1 MQKKI
6 IAAAIIGM
14 VSVGASAAT
23 VYDKDGLKVSLGG
36 KFDFAVTY
44 KDTEGKQT
52 TTLQDGAY
60 STSRMTLGAEQAINS
75 DLSAYLGY
83 DMRFSDVYTGKN
95 SDCSGVVDSKDAT
108 KVNVTCGGG
117 GVTSNDAMKGGL
129 LSKKFGRIE
138 AGTINTANQ
147 QFSLAKKPYV
157 NAQESE
163 LVKYGVS
170 QNNTALSNRTVYMH
184 TTTQL
189 PVILK
194 GSYSFSNNQIT
205 DKNYKTDATGKEIP
219 GTNKKA
225 TALAAG
231 FEFSVMNKMVEGGFT
246 QLVKKSDSY
255 IVNNRVDHNEG
266 FIAVAKD
273 GKKLSFHLAN
283 DKDHLAGTKGRGF
296 TVNAYYLIGSK
307 WDLGASYSKYKDR
320 SEGAGVGKSDSGNG
334 YMLGLHYYAAKGVA
348 FFVGSQFQNWDRQ
361 DNKGKIAIVD
371 GTKDNFLGS
380 KSFKDTR
387 SYTTGFNFAF

>member
-1 MQKKI
+1 
-6 IAAAIIGM
+6 

-36 KFDFAVTY
+36 KFDFAVRYEDNGKTQKFSL
-44 KDTEGKQT
+44 KDGQ
-52 TTLQDGAY
+52 Y

-95 SDCSGVVDSKDAT
+95 SDCSGVVDSKDTT

-147 QFSLAKKPYV
+147 QFSKAKKPYV
-157 NAQESE
+157 NGQESE

-170 QNNTALSNRTVYMH
+170 QNITALSNRTVYMH

-194 GSYSFSNNQIT
+194 GSYSFSDNQAA
-205 DKNYKTDATGKEIP
+205 DAG
-219 GTNKKA
+219 KKA
-225 TALAAG
+225 TMLAAG
-231 FEFSVMNKMVEGGFT
+231 TEFSVMNRMLEGGFS
-246 QLVKKSDSY
+246 QVVKKSDSY
-255 IVNNRVDHNEG
+255 TKNNRVDHNEG

-283 DKDHLAGTKGRGF
+283 DKDHLTGKKGRGM
-296 TVNAYYLIGSK
+296 TLNAYYLIANK
-307 WDLGASYSKYKDR
+307 WDLGASYSRYDDR
-320 SEGAGVGKSDSGNG
+320 TESAANATSDGHG
-334 YMLGLHYYAAKGVA
+334 YMLGLHYYAAKGVT
-348 FFVGSQFQNWDRQ
+348 FFVGHQFQNWDN
-361 DNKGKIAIVD
+361 DSGKKIAIID
-371 GTKDNFLGS
+371 GTKKNFLGS
-380 KSFKDTR
+380 KTFADTR
-387 SYTTGFNFAF
+387 VYNAGFNFAF

>member
-95 SDCSGVVDSKDAT
+95 SDCSGVVDPKDAT

-147 QFSLAKKPYV
+147 QFSLDRK
-157 NAQESE
+157 
-163 LVKYGVS
+163 
-170 QNNTALSNRTVYMH
+170 
-184 TTTQL
+184 
-189 PVILK
+189 
-194 GSYSFSNNQIT
+194 
-205 DKNYKTDATGKEIP
+205 
-219 GTNKKA
+219 
-225 TALAAG
+225 
-231 FEFSVMNKMVEGGFT
+231 SVV
-246 QLVKKSDSY
+246 
-255 IVNNRVDHNEG
+255 
-266 FIAVAKD
+266 
-273 GKKLSFHLAN
+273 
-283 DKDHLAGTKGRGF
+283 
-296 TVNAYYLIGSK
+296 
-307 WDLGASYSKYKDR
+307 
-320 SEGAGVGKSDSGNG
+320 
-334 YMLGLHYYAAKGVA
+334 
-348 FFVGSQFQNWDRQ
+348 
-361 DNKGKIAIVD
+361 
-371 GTKDNFLGS
+371 
-380 KSFKDTR
+380 
-387 SYTTGFNFAF
+387 

>member
-95 SDCSGVVDSKDAT
+95 SDCSVTDSAKGT
-108 KVNVTCGGG
+108 VTCGGG

-194 GSYSFSNNQIT
+194 GSYSFSNNQIA
-205 DKNYKTDATGKEIP
+205 DAG
-219 GTNKKA
+219 KKA

-231 FEFSVMNKMVEGGFT
+231 TEFSVMNKMVEGGFT
-246 QLVKKSDSY
+246 QLVKKSSSY
-255 IVNNRVDHNEG
+255 TVNNRVDHNEA

-283 DKDHLAGTKGRGF
+283 DKDYLAGTKGRGF

>member
-1 MQKKI
+1 
-6 IAAAIIGM
+6 
-14 VSVGASAAT
+14 
-23 VYDKDGLKVSLGG
+23 
-36 KFDFAVTY
+36 
-44 KDTEGKQT
+44 
-52 TTLQDGAY
+52 
-60 STSRMTLGAEQAINS
+60 MTLGAEQAINS

-83 DMRFSDVYTGKN
+83 DMRFSDLYTGKN
-95 SDCSGVVDSKDAT
+95 SDCSGSITKTTSVV
-108 KVNVTCGGG
+108 VTCGNGG
-117 GVTSNDAMKGGL
+117 IGSNDALKGGL

-170 QNNTALSNRTVYMH
+170 QNNTALSSRTVYMH

-194 GSYSFSNNQIT
+194 GSYSFSTNQTT
-205 DKNYKTDATGKEIP
+205 DKNAKLDSAGKEVA
-219 GTNKKA
+219 GTAKKA

-231 FEFSVMNKMVEGGFT
+231 FEFKFNIIDGGFT

-255 IVNNRVDHNEG
+255 LENNRIDHNEM
-266 FIAVAKD
+266 FVAVAKND
-273 GKKLSFHLAN
+273 KKISLHVAN
-283 DKDHLAGTKGRGF
+283 DKDYLAGTKGRGF
-296 TVNAYYLIGSK
+296 TVNAYYLIGDK
-307 WDLGASYSKYKDR
+307 FDLGASYSKYKDR
-320 SEGAGVGKSDSGNG
+320 SEGAGVGKSDNGHG

-348 FFVGSQFQNWDRQ
+348 FFAGKQFSNFDKA
-361 DNKGKIAIVD
+361 NNGGKIAIID

-380 KSFKDTR
+380 KSFKDST
-387 SYTTGFNFAF
+387 SYTTGFNFSF